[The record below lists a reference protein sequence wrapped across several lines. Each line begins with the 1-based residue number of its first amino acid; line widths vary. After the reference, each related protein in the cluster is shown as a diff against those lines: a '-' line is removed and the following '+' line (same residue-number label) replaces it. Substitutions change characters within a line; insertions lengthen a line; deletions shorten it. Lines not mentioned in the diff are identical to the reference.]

1 MYVDLNEGISKY
13 AGLWDDAIRLGF
25 IKQSG
30 AWYQVPS
37 YADPE
42 KKFRKDDIAENE
54 EIWNTFINDMDELF
68 KYETQYGHK
77 NFDETSA
84 KAYLES
90 IKKPSNVTKKTV
102 KETK

>member
-1 MYVDLNEGISKY
+1 
-13 AGLWDDAIRLGF
+13 
-25 IKQSG
+25 
-30 AWYQVPS
+30 
-37 YADPE
+37 
-42 KKFRKDDIAENE
+42 
-54 EIWNTFINDMDELF
+54 MDELF

-90 IKKPSNVTKKTV
+90 IKKSSNAIKKTV